1 MALCVGAMLLRRG
14 RLTKR
19 CAQATRLPEPI
30 HEQAVP
36 AVVPSLPRWLSAL
49 ALSCLGLTSHAAPTH
64 ALTVYG
70 EAPRYSEAFQ
80 HFDYVNPLA
89 PKGGLLRRSAIEIGQ
104 FDHVLPYIDKGIG
117 VSQVDGW
124 LYAPLAQRSFDEPY
138 TVYGLIARRMERG
151 PDDAWLRFE
160 IDPKATFADG
170 QPVRAEDVRFTFD
183 KLMAE
188 GSLKYRTQFAEVAAV
203 TVEGPRHVR
212 FDFKQPH
219 GRTLALDLASL
230 PVLPEHDWARRDFT
244 NGGGFEQPVGSG
256 PYRIGRIDNG
266 RSVTFERDPNW
277 WAKDLPVNRG
287 RYNFER
293 IRIEYFGD
301 TEVARQVLKG
311 GGYDYNREFSATAY
325 TLGYNGAPLD
335 DGRLQRAHLAPAKPQ
350 AAQGFVFNL
359 DKAMFKD
366 RRVRQ
371 ALAMLWD
378 FEWSNRQMMR
388 NLYIRQQSVFSNT
401 PLAARQLPD
410 AGELKL
416 LEPLRG
422 QIPHEV
428 FEHVYSAPVT
438 DGSGIIRTQQLQAL
452 TLLQQAGW
460 QPDGDRLVNAQGEP
474 LAFTFLNGQSGMER
488 LLLPWKRNLAQIGVT
503 LNIRNVDAAQ
513 YVNRLMARDYDMIV
527 TGYPVTLSPGAELY
541 NYFGSAA
548 ANDPG
553 SNNLMVLKD
562 PAVDRLIDGLVRADT
577 QADMLRHA
585 RALDRVLQWNYY
597 WIPNY
602 YPPGTSTVWWNRF
615 GLPRTQPAYDEG
627 LDSWWEVS
635 PAALSNAQMADRR
648 KTQP

>member
-49 ALSCLGLTSHAAPTH
+49 ALSCLCLTSHAAPTH

-104 FDHVLPYIDKGIG
+104 FDHVLPYIDKGTG

-160 IDPKATFADG
+160 IDPMATFADG

-188 GSLKYRTQFAEVAAV
+188 GSLKYRTQFADVAAV

-359 DKAMFKD
+359 DKATFKD

-635 PAALSNAQMADRR
+635 PAALSNAQMADRQ